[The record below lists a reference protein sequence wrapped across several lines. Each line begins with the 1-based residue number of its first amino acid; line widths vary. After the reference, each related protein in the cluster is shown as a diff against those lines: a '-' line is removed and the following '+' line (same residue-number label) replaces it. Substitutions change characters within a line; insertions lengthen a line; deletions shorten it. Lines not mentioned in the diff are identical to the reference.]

1 MKIYYDNNGVRQI
14 LKPNMVDN
22 FGRIQL
28 NIKVLSDDDIFNLFG
43 YYLYVEKTL
52 KLNEYYTDLIFDEET
67 KTCYHN
73 IEIETIVYD
82 LEDLRNKKN
91 LEFSSAMNDFV
102 LLIAKC
108 QIIHGLNNEGL
119 NNIIEIARNMRIK
132 TISEIKAITT
142 IEKMLAYQIKGED
155 INYMKSLFAP
165 YCEEIN

>member
-1 MKIYYDNNGVRQI
+1 MKIYYDKNGVRQI

-43 YYLYVEKTL
+43 YYLYVENPL

-73 IEIETIVYD
+73 IAIETIVYD
-82 LEDLRNKKN
+82 LEDLRNKKF

-142 IEKMLAYQIKGED
+142 IEKMLVYQIKGED
-155 INYMKSLFAP
+155 IAYMKSLFAP
-165 YCEEIN
+165 YYEEKN